1 MWLTQSIDCYA
12 VIYYIIYIFPLKT
25 DLKKV
30 EIYKPALS
38 QTEGT
43 TQSITTSSRYI
54 YIIYIYII
62 YIFPL
67 KTDLK
72 KVQIY
77 KPALS
82 QTEGT
87 TQSITTSSL
96 KENVRAIWLLPRN
109 KGTSSSGGGHAKFLM
124 IIVTDGH
131 ASHDC
136 AKFAELYTFK
146 GVFIFGW
153 FTRISRNC
161 FNFKGP
167 LLISQS
173 PL

>member
-1 MWLTQSIDCYA
+1 M
-12 VIYYIIYIFPLKT
+12 KT

-30 EIYKPALS
+30 K
-38 QTEGT
+38 
-43 TQSITTSSRYI
+43 
-54 YIIYIYII
+54 
-62 YIFPL
+62 
-67 KTDLK
+67 
-72 KVQIY
+72 IY

-131 ASHDC
+131 ASHNC
-136 AKFAELYTFK
+136 AKYAELYTFK

-153 FTRISRNC
+153 RTQLNGKNSYAKEGLVTGKITSPQNITRCLKMR
-161 FNFKGP
+161 
-167 LLISQS
+167 L
-173 PL
+173 